1 MRPRLHGQQLSKKA
15 ETLADEADSKMLL
28 ASYYLSIIGPDL
40 LLDSKVESTLLV
52 MPEPLS
58 QEVAGAG

>member
-28 ASYYLSIIGPDL
+28 ASYYPSIIGPDL